1 MVCTRTVVSITHFRP
16 TVTYVRRRPSE
27 SSKPGDMPSSH
38 TDCHQPLQRQD
49 LRPLSL
55 PEHWHLPTSLLKPEK
70 WEPLGREEWNLK

>member
-1 MVCTRTVVSITHFRP
+1 MACTRTVVAITLFLL

-27 SSKPGDMPSSH
+27 NSKLGDMPSSH

-55 PEHWHLPTSLLKPEK
+55 PEHWHSPTSLLKPEK
-70 WEPLGREEWNLK
+70 WEPLGREERSLK